1 MNEISTAVAGDNRNV
16 TALVSNSVAKNT
28 HRAYGT
34 SLARI
39 DARVD
44 GHPLDD
50 RSIAAYFA
58 ALHDIGRAPAT
69 ISLVAAALRFRA
81 SLANEPDPVGPI
93 ARRTLS
99 GIRRMGRERGRGQA
113 VALKWAKADAA
124 ATLAETEET
133 PGGLR
138 DAAILAV
145 MSDALLRVSELVAL
159 DCRDV
164 ESIEDGTGRVTIR
177 ASKTDQTGEG
187 SVQYLRASTV
197 RRVAT
202 WLEATGIAEG
212 PLFCRVHRGG
222 HARPGGRLSIRSVQ
236 TIVMRRAAAVGVDSA
251 SGHSLRVGSAQSLAA
266 RGASLPEL
274 QAVGRWT
281 DPAMPGRYCRAQS
294 AGQSAVARLRG
305 D

>member
-1 MNEISTAVAGDNRNV
+1 MNEISTAVAGDNRKV

-39 DARVD
+39 DAWAD

-124 ATLAETEET
+124 ATLAQAEAT
-133 PGGLR
+133 PKHR
-138 DAAILAV
+138 QEFPIH
-145 MSDALLRVSELVAL
+145 R
-159 DCRDV
+159 
-164 ESIEDGTGRVTIR
+164 
-177 ASKTDQTGEG
+177 
-187 SVQYLRASTV
+187 V
-197 RRVAT
+197 RR
-202 WLEATGIAEG
+202 IAPRPSRQACQCLQ
-212 PLFCRVHRGG
+212 PLDRLHRPEPQRKPQ
-222 HARPGGRLSIRSVQ
+222 HRPGRH
-236 TIVMRRAAAVGVDSA
+236 
-251 SGHSLRVGSAQSLAA
+251 SGYESGMHKPRPQAHLR
-266 RGASLPEL
+266 
-274 QAVGRWT
+274 
-281 DPAMPGRYCRAQS
+281 
-294 AGQSAVARLRG
+294 RLRTVFDLENEPPVG
-305 D
+305 EPQPRQARAGVCKQRRELRRFRPPLAIQRRRPGPER